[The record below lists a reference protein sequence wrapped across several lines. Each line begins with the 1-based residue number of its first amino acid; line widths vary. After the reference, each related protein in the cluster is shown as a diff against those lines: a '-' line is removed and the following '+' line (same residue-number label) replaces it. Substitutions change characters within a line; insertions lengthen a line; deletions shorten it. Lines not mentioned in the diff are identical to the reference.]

1 MYKRNSFQIFFSN
14 SHILSNSKIKFVW
27 QVVVKFS
34 KWHCW
39 LDWRMVQ
46 FLPTSMCD
54 TMAQS
59 SKTGCWKL
67 VQCVPSHF
75 MSETQYTRGL
85 VKCGNNSWQLPNM
98 TFCHFQPKCVLQS
111 DAMRHHFSVTKGT
124 LESVC
129 HLSEFKNPLPLR
141 IISSV
146 SLCGQFSY
154 YALDLKIAP

>member
-1 MYKRNSFQIFFSN
+1 
-14 SHILSNSKIKFVW
+14 
-27 QVVVKFS
+27 
-34 KWHCW
+34 
-39 LDWRMVQ
+39 MVQ

-141 IISSV
+141 IISFCL
-146 SLCGQFSY
+146 SLWPIQLLCTRFKNCSITILVLFASFKLFS
-154 YALDLKIAP
+154 LFGPESIPSKVQNQI